1 MFVGF
6 YDSANVSRHCNR
18 QKNTF
23 FVALCVLTL
32 RISRK
37 ALIPSP
43 PPSHPFYTPY
53 DNQFVADCLLDPAQE
68 FQLVHPFPTRNPYI
82 PSIAAQSGVMPT
94 LEEVELVPAALV
106 KFKPSEFGPGGY
118 TGLRKDLIIG
128 AQSLDRLGQQHR
140 PGVQR

>member
-1 MFVGF
+1 MIPQMSLVNATDKKLIFCCIRCF
-6 YDSANVSRHCNR
+6 DSPD
-18 QKNTF
+18 
-23 FVALCVLTL
+23 LTQ
-32 RISRK
+32 STH
-37 ALIPSP
+37 AFTSTP
-43 PPSHPFYTPY
+43 PFSNPY
-53 DNQFVADCLLDPAQE
+53 DNQFVADCLLDPSQE

-106 KFKPSEFGPGGY
+106 KFKPSDFGPGGY
-118 TGLRKDLIIG
+118 TGIRKDLIIG